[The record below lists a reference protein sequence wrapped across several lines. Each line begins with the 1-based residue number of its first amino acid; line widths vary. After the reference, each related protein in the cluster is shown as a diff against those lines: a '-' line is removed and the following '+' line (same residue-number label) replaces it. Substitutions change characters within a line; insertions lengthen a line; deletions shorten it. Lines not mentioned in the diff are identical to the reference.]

1 MTVRVTTKQK
11 LGRVDKNGKRLGVDD
26 KIRVAG
32 IKDEPDAPI
41 KTVFERCSGR
51 MFTIKDFDEVRV
63 ELHVGRVMGEKSYLR
78 SIFLEPEFIEPV
90 WSKSSSR
97 LKGRKKL
104 SGGVLK

>member
-1 MTVRVTTKQK
+1 MTTKQK
-11 LGRVDKNGKRLGVDD
+11 LGRVGKNGKRLGVGD

-32 IKDEPDAPI
+32 IPSGLKDELDAPI

-78 SIFLEPEFIEPV
+78 SIFLEPEFIELV